1 MSRANFVQ
9 VQLAAAATDTQTT
22 LSVKAPVG
30 GFKAPPV
37 DGGRL
42 VLTDS
47 PGRPMAFEVITY
59 TGRTGTGPYTLTGV
73 TRGLEGTVGL
83 AWGIDTFAMMT
94 LTVAEFDAA
103 IQAAI
108 DGLTAADI
116 PALDASKITTG
127 VLAAARIPT
136 LNQDTTGSAARLT
149 TARTINGTS
158 FNGTADIT
166 TQKWGTSR
174 SLVFTG
180 DVSGGASV
188 DGSTAVAFAMTLAN
202 SGVTA
207 GTYPKV
213 TVDAKGRVTGGAALS
228 ASDIPSL
235 DASKIVSGT
244 LNAARIPTLNQ
255 NTAGSA
261 GALARKDTRSQ
272 DPIPAEYENDGVTYH
287 FKYNATTGFT
297 AGGGTYHRLLN
308 LDAWVGT
315 SGGLSSQLAFGDNGA
330 VGIRTATSDTVWGPW
345 HTFYTTANK
354 PTAADVGLGNV
365 DNIADNEK
373 SVLSA
378 AKLATARTIGGV
390 SFDGSANI
398 NLPGVNV
405 TGNQNTTGNAA
416 TATKLASI
424 GTSFSGEYPL
434 TINAGGVI
442 YSHTDITFKGSTGV
456 LTAPKFSGDG
466 SLLTAINASAL
477 TGTIDTARLPAA
489 ALIGDTTYSA
499 GTGLSLAGTT
509 FSLARPL
516 FPIGLAS
523 YSTSTADVSAA
534 GGFSVNYLSSG
545 ATDKPTGTDHALL
558 TMAYNSSFMFQF
570 AGDWR
575 TNKLYTRTKNSGVV
589 SSWKELLTTDG
600 DGSQL
605 TNINASNIATGTIS
619 AARIPTLNQNTTG
632 NAATATKLATARTI
646 GGVSFDG
653 TANINL
659 PGVNTAGNQNTT
671 GSAASLTTARSIT
684 ATGDG
689 SWTVSFNGSANVSA
703 AFTLASTGVVAG
715 TYPKV
720 TVDAKGRVTAGAALV
735 AGDLPSH
742 GHSASDITSGVLD
755 PARLPAEALVGD
767 TTYSAG
773 VGLSLSG
780 TIFSIAP
787 ATADNPGGVRLGSDV
802 EQTVAPV
809 AVTSSASR
817 TYAVQMNAD
826 QRLVVNVPWSNTTY
840 SEISEAEITTGTA
853 STARAISARRL
864 TFALAGKADASHTH
878 DYLPLAGGTV
888 TGDVVLSSATASTSP
903 TTGALKVTGGVGV
916 GGAIYAAGN
925 IGGLSDIR
933 VKTNIE
939 VIENALDKV
948 DQLRG
953 VVFDRTDIDL
963 RQTGVIAQEVQAV
976 LPEAVSDDGEHLT
989 VAYGNMVGLLI
1000 EAVKE
1005 LRAEVN
1011 RLKGGA

>member
-30 GFKAPPV
+30 GFKAPPA

-47 PGRPMAFEVITY
+47 PGRPTAFEVITY

-83 AWGIDTFAMMT
+83 VWGIDTFAMMT
-94 LTVAEFDAA
+94 LTVAEFDVA

-255 NTAGSA
+255 NTTGSA
-261 GALARKDTRSQ
+261 GILGRKDTRGVEAT
-272 DPIPAEYENDGVTYH
+272 PGEYEDGVSYH

-308 LDAWVGT
+308 LDAWAGT
-315 SGGLSSQLAFGDNGA
+315 SGGLSSQLAFGDNGT

-365 DNIADNEK
+365 DNTADNAK

-405 TGNQNTTGNAA
+405 T
-416 TATKLASI
+416 
-424 GTSFSGEYPL
+424 
-434 TINAGGVI
+434 
-442 YSHTDITFKGSTGV
+442 
-456 LTAPKFSGDG
+456 
-466 SLLTAINASAL
+466 
-477 TGTIDTARLPAA
+477 
-489 ALIGDTTYSA
+489 
-499 GTGLSLAGTT
+499 
-509 FSLARPL
+509 
-516 FPIGLAS
+516 
-523 YSTSTADVSAA
+523 
-534 GGFSVNYLSSG
+534 
-545 ATDKPTGTDHALL
+545 
-558 TMAYNSSFMFQF
+558 
-570 AGDWR
+570 
-575 TNKLYTRTKNSGVV
+575 
-589 SSWKELLTTDG
+589 
-600 DGSQL
+600 
-605 TNINASNIATGTIS
+605 
-619 AARIPTLNQNTTG
+619 
-632 NAATATKLATARTI
+632 
-646 GGVSFDG
+646 
-653 TANINL
+653 
-659 PGVNTAGNQNTT
+659 GNQNTT

-742 GHSASDITSGVLD
+742 THSASNITSGVLD

-864 TFALAGKADASHTH
+864 TFALSSKADVGHTH
-878 DYLPLAGGTV
+878 AYLPLAGGTM
-888 TGDVVLSSATASTSP
+888 TGAITFAAGQTWPTFNQDTTGNAGSATALANARTLTIGDTGKSFDGSANVTWTLGEIGAAPASHTHSYLPLSGGTVTGIVTFSNTQASTSA
-903 TTGALKVTGGVGV
+903 TTGAIRVAGGVGV
-916 GGAIYAAGN
+916 GGSVYASGN
-925 IGGLSDIR
+925 VSAYSDISL
-933 VKTNIE
+933 KTNIQ
-939 VIENALDKV
+939 VIPDALDKV
-948 DQLRG
+948 CSMRG
-953 VVFDRTDIDL
+953 VTFDRVDMQL

-976 LPEAVSDDGEHLT
+976 LPEAVTDDGELLS

-1000 EAVKE
+1000 EAIKE

-1011 RLKGGA
+1011 ELRGRV